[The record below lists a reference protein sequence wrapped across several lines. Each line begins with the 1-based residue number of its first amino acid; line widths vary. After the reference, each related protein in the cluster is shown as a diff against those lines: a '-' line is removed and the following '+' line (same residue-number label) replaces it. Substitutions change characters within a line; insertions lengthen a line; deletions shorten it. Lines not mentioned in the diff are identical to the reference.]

1 MILVE
6 ASGRSAVCICFV
18 NMHNGLI
25 NTSMFKSK
33 THARTTGM
41 QLPQH
46 NTKSPDGYG
55 SQIAMVIRTYIHTMQ
70 ASGYWIMSIAK
81 P

>member
-18 NMHNGLI
+18 NMHNGL
-25 NTSMFKSK
+25 
-33 THARTTGM
+33 THPCLKVKLMDYWHATATA
-41 QLPQH
+41 QYQ
-46 NTKSPDGYG
+46 SPDGYRN
-55 SQIAMVIRTYIHTMQ
+55 QIAIVRRTYIYTMQ
-70 ASGYWIMSIAK
+70 VSGYWIVSIAK